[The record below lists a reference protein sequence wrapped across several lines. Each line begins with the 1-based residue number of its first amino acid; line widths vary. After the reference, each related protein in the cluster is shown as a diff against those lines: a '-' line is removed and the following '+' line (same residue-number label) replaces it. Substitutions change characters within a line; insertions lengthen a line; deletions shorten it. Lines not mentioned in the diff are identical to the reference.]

1 MIIKLQPVQI
11 PPYWESIKLA
21 AITANEIRD
30 ENTQEYS
37 IKLLLNL
44 LNSNLQC
51 LVSIDEGRN
60 IQKIT
65 LIGIY
70 YDDILKEKFMVIEG
84 IYGFQKMAPEEWLK
98 ESKIL
103 YRYAQDEK
111 CTSVRMCTNNSI
123 VVELANRYGMAEV
136 SRNYTVDL
144 KGVDY
149 GR

>member
-1 MIIKLQPVQI
+1 MVIKLQPVQI

-21 AITANEIRD
+21 AIKANEVRD
-30 ENTQEYS
+30 ENVQEYS
-37 IKLLLNL
+37 IRLLLNL

-51 LVSIDEGRN
+51 LVSVDHDKN

-65 LIGIY
+65 IIGIY
-70 YDDILKEKFMVIEG
+70 YDEILKEKFMSIES
-84 IYGFQKMAPEEWLK
+84 IYGFQKMAHEEWLK

-123 VVELANRYGMAEV
+123 IVELANRYGMAEV
-136 SRNYTVDL
+136 SRNYTINL

-149 GR
+149 GG